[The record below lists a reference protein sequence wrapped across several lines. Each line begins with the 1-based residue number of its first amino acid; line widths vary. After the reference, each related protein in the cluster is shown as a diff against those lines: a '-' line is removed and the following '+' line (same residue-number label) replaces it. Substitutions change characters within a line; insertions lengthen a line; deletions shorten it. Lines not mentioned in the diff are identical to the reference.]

1 MRARAFLA
9 MAGLVSVCLACTP
22 LPDKQLSTYVDAFS
36 HSADAGRAL
45 YLGLNDLIA
54 AKDQKAAS
62 TRNCHAA
69 TPAPLC
75 FDPNDYLTAAVRPVD
90 PDIDARLLTF
100 DLVVLYNDTL
110 FAMASGAS
118 SQTIQTRLDSV
129 SGILGKIVAVG
140 VATGPLGT
148 LLTSGAIGSLG
159 TLLATLEKAR
169 ATGAARM
176 ALVDGAPTIHDAI
189 AALIADT
196 PVMYKLYR
204 DGEFS
209 IVAHKAG
216 ALSSADA
223 QAEIAKIPAFHQSL
237 AAYVVLLEQ
246 TSISLDD
253 LSAALQAQNSD
264 PAALSAALDQAIAVR
279 AAADNFR
286 KIAIGLKF

>member
-1 MRARAFLA
+1 M
-9 MAGLVSVCLACTP
+9 
-22 LPDKQLSTYVDAFS
+22 
-36 HSADAGRAL
+36 
-45 YLGLNDLIA
+45 
-54 AKDQKAAS
+54 
-62 TRNCHAA
+62 
-69 TPAPLC
+69 
-75 FDPNDYLTAAVRPVD
+75 
-90 PDIDARLLTF
+90 LTF

-140 VATGPLGT
+140 AATGPLGA

-159 TLLATLEKAR
+159 TLLTELDKAR
-169 ATGAARM
+169 ATGAARK